1 MSVLIK
7 SFADFCFAE
16 HRSINLSRFK
26 LIQAIMK
33 KVLITGASGGI
44 GLETARQLAQQN
56 YQVTLVA
63 RNRDRLE
70 KALNSLSGNGHTILV
85 ADLNDKEDL
94 QKLAA
99 HLSAEK
105 YDVLINNAGTGT
117 YGKFTEIALEDQ
129 LATMQ
134 LNMQALVTLS
144 YSFLQNATSG
154 DALVNIGSLLA
165 HSSLPGGS
173 VYAATKSFVANFS
186 ESLWYE
192 FKHKGVYVTGF
203 NPGAANSDFHA
214 HAGAK
219 TSDFP
224 KFVVSSVEDV
234 ARELTG
240 ALQKRQ
246 KGRVI
251 QGWKNRFMLFGFKLL
266 NRNAAVSI
274 MGGISPGMA
283 D

>member
-1 MSVLIK
+1 MSGFKIMVCN
-7 SFADFCFAE
+7 FCFIE
-16 HRSINLSRFK
+16 HCSIDLSRFK
-26 LIQAIMK
+26 INPAIMK
-33 KVLITGASGGI
+33 KALITGASGGI

-70 KALNSLSGNGHTILV
+70 QALSSLSGSGHTILV
-85 ADLNDKEDL
+85 ADLNNTEDL
-94 QKLAA
+94 KKLTA
-99 HLSAEK
+99 HLRTEK
-105 YDVLINNAGTGT
+105 YDVLINNAGNGT
-117 YGKFTEIALEDQ
+117 YGKFTDIPLEDQ

-144 YSFLQNATSG
+144 YSFLQKAVKG

-165 HSSLPGGS
+165 HSSLPGGA
-173 VYAATKSFVANFS
+173 VYAATKSFVTNFS

-192 FKHKGVYVTGF
+192 FRPKGVYVMGF

-214 HAGAK
+214 HAGAQ

-224 KFVVSSVEDV
+224 EFVVSSVEDV
-234 ARELTG
+234 ARELAK

-246 KGRVI
+246 KPRVV

-266 NRNAAVSI
+266 SRKAAVSI
-274 MGGISPGMA
+274 MGQISPGMRN
-283 D
+283 